1 MIRIDYWGGAY
12 GNFLKYNINR
22 YVYQINSANFDPFNS
37 QGSSHNETT
46 TYLEESQVCANH
58 FSDFLRSGVD
68 IPNLPQPTKDDVLL
82 RIVIDRLNFYHVYYN
97 NVTRAGEAG
106 LDIENPEI
114 DTLAKAEE
122 LKKEII
128 LRNPH
133 EEIPEAILRKVDLYI
148 DFLIKEHGIRKN
160 YSRSAL
166 RNYHYATLREDK
178 FGLDNFNKFIDF
190 DTKLL
195 IEFPVQAFTSLNEFV
210 RELQKVSKI
219 STGKY
224 FKYDHSL
231 SDIYHTFL
239 DKNSGIHSQIKCTKI
254 INDIVAGKSTEFKA
268 NILEEAWINCNITQT
283 FDIHDGIDCFGEVY
297 PTNTRVIYDQII
309 EKV

>member
-46 TYLEESQVCANH
+46 TYLEESQVCASH
-58 FSDFLRSGVD
+58 FSNFLKDGVD
-68 IPNLPQPTKDDVLL
+68 MPHLPQPTKDDVLL
-82 RIVIDRLNFYHVYYN
+82 RIVIDRLNIYHVYYN
-97 NVTRAGEAG
+97 NVTRAGDTG
-106 LDIENPEI
+106 LDLENPEI
-114 DTLAKAEE
+114 DTIAKAEA

-128 LRNPH
+128 LKNPYQ
-133 EEIPEAILRKVDLYI
+133 ENPEAILRKFDLYI

-160 YSRSAL
+160 YPRSVL

-178 FGLDNFNKFIDF
+178 FGLDKFNDFVDF

-239 DKNSGIHSQIKCTKI
+239 DKNLGIQSQIKCTKI

>member
-1 MIRIDYWGGAY
+1 MIKIDFWGGAY

-37 QGSSHNETT
+37 LGSSHNETT
-46 TYLEESQVCANH
+46 TYLEESQVHASH
-58 FSDFLRSGVD
+58 FSFKSGVD
-68 IPNLPQPTKDDVLL
+68 IPWTVTKDDVLL
-82 RIVIDRLNFYHVYYN
+82 RIVIDRLNIYHVYYN
-97 NVTRAGEAG
+97 SVTRAGDAG
-106 LDIENPEI
+106 VDIENPET
-114 DTLAKAEE
+114 DTIAKTEA
-122 LKKEII
+122 LKKEITSQ
-128 LRNPH
+128 H
-133 EEIPEAILRKVDLYI
+133 EVGSDPILRKFDGYI
-148 DFLIKEHGIRKN
+148 DFLIKNHGIRKN
-160 YSRSAL
+160 YPRSVL
-166 RNYHYATLREDK
+166 RNYYYAALREDK
-178 FGLDNFNKFIDF
+178 FGLDNFNDFIDF
-190 DTKLL
+190 DNKLL
-195 IEFPVQAFTSLNEFV
+195 IEFPVQAFMSLNEFV

-219 STGKY
+219 ATGKY

-231 SDIYHTFL
+231 SVMYHTFL
-239 DKNSGIHSQIKCTKI
+239 DKNSGIQSQIKCTKI